1 MWRNYVACK
10 RGYLKLGFDRKFC
23 NRGFFRSNKSEKKG
37 MITVTL
43 TIQREKQPPEV
54 FLEIL
59 QNSQENTSRPENLL
73 RRDWLRCFLAN
84 FAKFTRTPFLQS
96 TLGWLLLQIEKTE
109 NHHESLS
116 KSLAL
121 YSSSTAEKM
130 NFSIKDFLSKCDQI
144 RRKLRILSYLL
155 KKSLI
160 EIFIFLAV

>member
-1 MWRNYVACK
+1 
-10 RGYLKLGFDRKFC
+10 
-23 NRGFFRSNKSEKKG
+23 

-96 TLGWLLLQIEKTE
+96 TLG
-109 NHHESLS
+109 
-116 KSLAL
+116 
-121 YSSSTAEKM
+121 
-130 NFSIKDFLSKCDQI
+130 
-144 RRKLRILSYLL
+144 
-155 KKSLI
+155 
-160 EIFIFLAV
+160 